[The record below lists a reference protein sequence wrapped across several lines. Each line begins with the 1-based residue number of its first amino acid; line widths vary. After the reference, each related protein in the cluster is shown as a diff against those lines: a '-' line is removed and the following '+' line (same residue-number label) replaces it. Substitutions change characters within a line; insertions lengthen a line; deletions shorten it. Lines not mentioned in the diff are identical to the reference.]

1 MEWDCS
7 IAVEVHGSASTV
19 GISVMVMV
27 AVDVSR
33 GRDGVLEWG
42 SKKLERGRGPVWT
55 CVDLCGLVDQVG
67 HHPPASAPAV
77 SPNNTS
83 LSVLRALS
91 SSYTWLHKM

>member
-19 GISVMVMV
+19 GISVVLSKVV

-33 GRDGVLEWG
+33 GSDGVLEWG
-42 SKKLERGRGPVWT
+42 SKKWEPGRGPVWT
-55 CVDLCGLVDQVG
+55 CVALCGLVDQVG

-83 LSVLRALS
+83 LSVLLA
-91 SSYTWLHKM
+91 

>member
-27 AVDVSR
+27 VVLSKVVAVDVSR
-33 GRDGVLEWG
+33 GSDGVLEWG

-55 CVDLCGLVDQVG
+55 CGPSG
-67 HHPPASAPAV
+67 PP
-77 SPNNTS
+77 
-83 LSVLRALS
+83 S
-91 SSYTWLHKM
+91 SCFCPCCVT

>member
-7 IAVEVHGSASTV
+7 IAVKVHGSASTV

-27 AVDVSR
+27 VVDVSR

-55 CVDLCGLVDQVG
+55 CGPSG
-67 HHPPASAPAV
+67 PP
-77 SPNNTS
+77 
-83 LSVLRALS
+83 S
-91 SSYTWLHKM
+91 SCFCPCCVT